1 MDIVAMTQIK
11 IQMRILR
18 LCRGHD
24 LVQQLNTQQCSFTVF
39 IPKLKIKSNYK
50 HRDNNIILYK
60 YSRIFRIKRA
70 KNKTLKR

>member
-1 MDIVAMTQIK
+1 MDIIAMTQIK

-18 LCRGHD
+18 LCRGYD
-24 LVQQLNTQQCSFTVF
+24 LVQQLMTQQCSFTMF
-39 IPKLKIKSNYK
+39 NPKLKIKSNYK

-60 YSRIFRIKRA
+60 HSKIFQIKRA